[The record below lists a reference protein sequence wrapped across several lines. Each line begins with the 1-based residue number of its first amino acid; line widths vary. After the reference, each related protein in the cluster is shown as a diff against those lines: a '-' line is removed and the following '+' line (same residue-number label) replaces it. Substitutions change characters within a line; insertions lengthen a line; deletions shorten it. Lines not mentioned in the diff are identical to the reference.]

1 MSYILEAIKKAESER
16 GDSRL
21 YGNSYVEDSPKEVRK
36 IPWAAI
42 AIFLN
47 AAILLIWIAFQSF
60 HNPVNEKEGKE
71 RLEVESS
78 VEYAKVPTVAVNSEI
93 IIDKPA
99 AGELK
104 NEPVSPE
111 EPTDPGVHSA
121 AVNTGKPD
129 FISKFAKTRQEL
141 NEVDNVTKTNTIDKK
156 TSKAKVEPLHIVDNL
171 EPGEDKDHLINQET
185 EKTELPVV
193 VRTMIE
199 IPVIENPDVPEITEL
214 PYSLQKSI
222 PELVLSVHIY
232 NIVKNARKV
241 RINGKLLREGDAVSN
256 GLSIQEITPYGV
268 VFKYSG
274 ELFKVSLR

>member
-21 YGNSYVEDSPKEVRK
+21 YGNSYVEDSPKVARK
-36 IPWAAI
+36 ISWAAI

-47 AAILLIWIAFQSF
+47 VAILLIWIAFQSS

-111 EPTDPGVHSA
+111 EPTDPDVLSA

-129 FISKFAKTRQEL
+129 FISKFAKVRQEP
-141 NEVDNVTKTNTIDKK
+141 NEVDNVTKANTIDKK
-156 TSKAKVEPLHIVDNL
+156 ASKAKVEPLHIVDNL
-171 EPGEDKDHLINQET
+171 EPGEDKYHLINQET
-185 EKTELPVV
+185 EKNELPVV

-199 IPVIENPDVPEITEL
+199 TPVIENPNVPEITEL

-274 ELFKVSLR
+274 ELFKVNLH